1 MNSPVACWVHER
13 LFSQSDEA
21 LNAISTPGLRNAT
34 PALSICIT
42 IKFRL
47 VRASG
52 PNDRSGSMLSKKD
65 FAGTSEQDRFKISLG
80 YATLIQGLNP
90 YWCAFLFYSFSAV
103 TFSTASVRLGHSTMS
118 AQCPICPNA
127 DVAERFMST
136 RPGSLPWCCSELG
149 ALPLPD
155 GGVGGGQGA
164 SDSPMALAPSPDLLR
179 KSTPDQVRGRL
190 SPRWG
195 EVEQA
200 ASQRSDDL
208 EHAA

>member
-90 YWCAFLFYSFSAV
+90 YDSIGAHFYSTV
-103 TFSTASVRLGHSTMS
+103 
-118 AQCPICPNA
+118 
-127 DVAERFMST
+127 
-136 RPGSLPWCCSELG
+136 
-149 ALPLPD
+149 
-155 GGVGGGQGA
+155 
-164 SDSPMALAPSPDLLR
+164 
-179 KSTPDQVRGRL
+179 
-190 SPRWG
+190 SPRWIF
-195 EVEQA
+195 
-200 ASQRSDDL
+200 RPHRL
-208 EHAA
+208 